1 MLTIAPTQPTIPTAD
16 PGWIPSPLFRMT
28 VEQYEAMVASGAFSK
43 RDRFHLINGYLVA
56 KMTQNPPHM
65 IADDLCGAE
74 LARLIPA
81 DRYYIRVA
89 QPVRLPDRDSEPE
102 PDRCVVARD
111 DPRLRG
117 PASRAGRHRP
127 GRRGRR
133 LQPGGRPQAGRR
145 GLRAGRAPG
154 LLDHQPGPS
163 PGRGPHRPG
172 AGRLPVARRLLGRA
186 VRPPRDRRAAGGPD
200 RRRRHLA
207 VATGGG
213 EPQGQRGLNPGAEP
227 HRRHRPDRPRPPP
240 DRRQPGRPVRRR
252 AG

>member
-1 MLTIAPTQPTIPTAD
+1 MSTIVPPQPTIPTAD

-28 VEQYEAMVASGAFSK
+28 VEQYEAMVASDAFSK

-56 KMTQNPPHM
+56 KMTQKPPHV
-65 IADDLCGAE
+65 IADDLFGAE

-89 QPVRLPDRDSEPE
+89 RPIRLPDRDSEPE
-102 PDRCVVARD
+102 PDRVVARD

-117 PASRAGRHRP
+117 TASRAGRHRP
-127 GRRGRR
+127 GRRGCR
-133 LQPGGRPQAGRR
+133 LQPGGGPEAGRR

-154 LLDHQPGPS
+154 LLDHRLGPS
-163 PGRGPHRPG
+163 SGRGPHRPG
-172 AGRLPVARRLLGRA
+172 AGRLPVAHHLLGRA
-186 VRPPRDRRAAGGPD
+186 VGPPRDRRAAGGPD

-227 HRRHRPDRPRPPP
+227 RRRTRPDRPRPPP
-240 DRRQPGRPVRRR
+240 DRRRPVRPVRRR
-252 AG
+252 DG